1 MYRCMITGNYSREG
15 EKLNKITIET
25 RIKEYKHWDREAE
38 EEWFTKGSEIVRE
51 IDASA
56 AGVRVWESWNE
67 EEKAAFVAGFPST
80 GG

>member
-1 MYRCMITGNYSREG
+1 MYKCMVTGKLSREG

-25 RIKEYKHWDREAE
+25 REKIYTHWDREAE
-38 EEWFTKGSEIVRE
+38 ENWESRGIEIVRE
-51 IDASA
+51 LNASQ
-56 AGVRVWESWNE
+56 AGLDRWNSWNA